1 MALRMDELLEI
12 GGEESKKL
20 FPKKTERLKLVPRTR
35 LHSDAEALGLPELA
49 KELAVQIPQN
59 WPPKFVA
66 PPTDEARFWSNCY
79 LIHTGS
85 GEEPILIGVAGAARW
100 PAEKRTVQIG
110 VSVVPEF
117 YGRRI
122 GEEVVRALAE
132 LVLLQSDVDQIVC
145 DIPSDHVASVKSLE
159 RAGYMKSA
167 AAPAAGY
174 SRFTRNK

>member
-1 MALRMDELLEI
+1 MDELLEV

-35 LHSDAEALGLPELA
+35 LHSDAEAIGLAELA
-49 KELAVQIPQN
+49 KVLAVQIPQG
-59 WPPKFVA
+59 WPPKLVA

-100 PAEKRTVQIG
+100 PAERRTVQIG

-132 LVLLQSDVDQIVC
+132 LALLQPDVDRIVC
-145 DIPSDHVASVKSLE
+145 DIPADHVASVKSLE
-159 RAGYMKSA
+159 RAGYVRSA
-167 AAPAAGY
+167 GAPETGY
-174 SRFTRNK
+174 SRFVRSR